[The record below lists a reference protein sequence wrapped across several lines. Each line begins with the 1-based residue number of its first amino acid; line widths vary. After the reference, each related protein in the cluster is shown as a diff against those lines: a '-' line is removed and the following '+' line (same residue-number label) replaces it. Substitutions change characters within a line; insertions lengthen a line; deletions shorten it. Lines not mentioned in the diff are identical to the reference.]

1 MVCCCC
7 CSGAGMTSFR
17 GTWLGAYID
26 LAVDE
31 RDKLEREEG
40 AREDVV
46 REDAV
51 RTDNGGAMLGVGIDI
66 R

>member
-1 MVCCCC
+1 
-7 CSGAGMTSFR
+7 MTSFR